1 MQGMCFTHPSVPRST
16 FSKILVHFQRV
27 LTSRRQRNYV
37 ERKELREKKLKNYI
51 TTNRKDETC
60 VVQNNTGSVALTD
73 GATGQLSLKSTCIA
87 LSTHIHI
94 AQSKGPSKGAV
105 GKVQCQGLAGH
116 GLSSLSW
123 LAVAFFRGGPE
134 RARFGS
140 SSPPFLITA
149 LPGNQ
154 RVQSQSNSWW
164 GPNCKLI
171 LSELCKQITLIL
183 PCIYFSLVHM
193 ETQPSLKIPY
203 HLLYP
208 RALWSWCP
216 LLIPAVANSCVRQR
230 LWEIPVGQNK
240 LWDVIRQFWGKAL
253 QMENTGSSRWICVC
267 HSV

>member
-1 MQGMCFTHPSVPRST
+1 M
-16 FSKILVHFQRV
+16 
-27 LTSRRQRNYV
+27 
-37 ERKELREKKLKNYI
+37 ELLW
-51 TTNRKDETC
+51 
-60 VVQNNTGSVALTD
+60 
-73 GATGQLSLKSTCIA
+73 QLSLKLMCIA

-123 LAVAFFRGGPE
+123 LAVAFCRGGPK

-140 SSPPFLITA
+140 CSPPLLITA

-208 RALWSWCP
+208 PGLWSWCP

-240 LWDVIRQFWGKAL
+240 LWDVIMCMGSFGERLCRWKTQAAAAESVFVTQFNIFSL
-253 QMENTGSSRWICVC
+253 SEHRTVIY
-267 HSV
+267 